1 VRYAGIK
8 DTWRLTTKT
17 MRSRMMLLGCVAIV
31 TFLLGG
37 CAGLNKTVLHPIDKA
52 DITRMEKGV
61 AYTSDRDG
69 YFLSDMY
76 VEEVMQAKVDKVK
89 L

>member
-1 VRYAGIK
+1 MRGLG
-8 DTWRLTTKT
+8 LTI
-17 MRSRMMLLGCVAIV
+17 LL
-31 TFLLGG
+31 LLPLLSIG

-61 AYTSDRDG
+61 SYTSDRDG

-76 VEEVMQAKVDKVK
+76 VEEVMRAKVDKVK
-89 L
+89 SE